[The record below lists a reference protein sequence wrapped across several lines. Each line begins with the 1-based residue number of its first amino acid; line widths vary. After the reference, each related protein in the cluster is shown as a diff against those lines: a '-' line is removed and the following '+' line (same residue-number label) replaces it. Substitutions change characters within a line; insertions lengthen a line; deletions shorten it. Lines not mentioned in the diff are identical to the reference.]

1 MTSLSGC
8 SALGGSDNTA
18 APSTNGTLEKP
29 KIKVSVMSTIDTT
42 PFQLAI
48 KNGYFKQEGL
58 DVEAVNAASGQVSLQ
73 KLIGGEVDIAFS
85 SYPPFFI
92 AQSKGAADIKFVADA
107 SSAAPN
113 SMVVVAMPN
122 SSVKSV
128 QDLAGKKIAITGVNT
143 LGDTL
148 IKSVM
153 KDNHVDYTGVN
164 WVTLAFPDIPAAVK
178 SGAVDAGFLTEPFIT
193 QGAKTAGVVP
203 ILDIATGSTQG
214 FPSAGYGSLSKF
226 TDGNPKTV
234 AAFQRAMRKATD
246 EAADRSKIE
255 PLMVEFAKV
264 DPDTA
269 SLTTLSTF
277 ESTLDPRRLQRVPD
291 LLQQFGTI
299 SQHIDVTPMIAQQAG
314 TS

>member
-8 SALGGSDNTA
+8 SALGGSNNTA
-18 APSTNGTLEKP
+18 ASSTNGTLEKST
-29 KIKVSVMSTIDTT
+29 IKVSVMSTIDTT

-48 KNGYFKQEGL
+48 KSGYFKQEGL

-107 SSAAPN
+107 SSAAPK

-122 SSVKSV
+122 SSIKGV

-164 WVTLAFPDIPAAVK
+164 WVTLAFPDIAAAVK
-178 SGAVDAGFLTEPFIT
+178 NGDVDAGFLTEPFIT
-193 QGAKTAGVVP
+193 QAAKTVGAVP
-203 ILDIATGSTQG
+203 ILDIATGSTRG
-214 FPSAGYGSLSKF
+214 FPSAGYGSLGKF
-226 TDGNPKTV
+226 TDANPKTV
-234 AAFQRAMRKATD
+234 AAFQRAMQKAIKD
-246 EAADRSKIE
+246 AADRSKIE

-269 SLTTLSTF
+269 GLTTLSTF

-299 SQHIDVTPMIAQQAG
+299 PQHIDVTPMIVRQAG
-314 TS
+314 IS